1 MNGAPRHGGGKS
13 CKEYAMAQDYEIK
26 VKVTGV
32 DQAKTQV
39 DGLSDSMNEAQS
51 SGSQAFGTL
60 DKVLGGLPSKLKAGV
75 AGVRGMVVGMKSLR
89 GAIMATGIGA
99 LVVAV
104 GSLISYFKRTER
116 GAQQLRV
123 ITATLGAVMDKLMD
137 SVIGVGEF
145 IFEAFN
151 NPRETIKGLAND
163 IQTFVIDKVN
173 QLMEGLGLLG
183 TAIKQAF
190 EGDFSAAAA
199 TAAEGLTKVG
209 DSVLALNPATA
220 VLYQVADSVAEIAV
234 EATKSAKAA
243 GALEKRMNDLM
254 VQEREHLKVRAQ
266 TNKIIAKNRLLVE
279 DETMSYDDRIE
290 ALDKA
295 ISAEMN
301 AVNQELKMASERA
314 EILRKQADL
323 AESDEETK
331 RAVAEAEARVIEIET
346 RSLKQRKRLEG
357 ERQTLI
363 QQRTTETEAAAAAI
377 IKAEE
382 EVQKALN
389 EAALSRQDA
398 QTQEEEKE
406 KAKFKALQEKAGEN
420 TELVAE
426 LKEAERLALLDIDAK
441 YDALELAAEQKKE
454 DDAKKIRD
462 AAAAQAQ
469 KDTEAAEA
477 AMAELKESATA
488 GTFDLLTTLNKAFAK
503 DTEEGQKKAF
513 KRNQALS
520 IAETLVSTYAAAQKA
535 YASQLA
541 IPTPDAPVRASI
553 AAGVAVAAGLAKV
566 AAIKSQQFSGG
577 GSSGGAAGGGGSIG
591 GGIESVGVDV
601 GSLVPNQQN
610 PTPEPVRAYVVE
622 NEISN
627 KQALNRELQIQ
638 TTL

>member
-1 MNGAPRHGGGKS
+1 
-13 CKEYAMAQDYEIK
+13 MAQDYEIK

-32 DQAKTQV
+32 DQATNQV
-39 DGLSDSMNEAQS
+39 EGLTDSMNDAQT

-60 DKVLGGLPSKLKAGV
+60 DKVLGGLPSKLKAGI
-75 AGVRGMVVGMKSLR
+75 AGVRGMVVGMKTLR

-104 GSLISYFKRTER
+104 GSLIQYFKRTER

-151 NPRETIKGLAND
+151 NPRETIKGLADD
-163 IQTFVIDKVN
+163 IQTFVISKVE

-190 EGDFSAAAA
+190 EGDFSKAAN
-199 TAAEGLTKVG
+199 TAAEGLTKVVDAG
-209 DSVLALNPATA
+209 LALNPVTA
-220 VLYQVADSVAEIAV
+220 VAYQVATGVAEIAV

-254 VQEREHLKVRAQ
+254 VQERNHLTVRAA
-266 TNKIIAKNRLLVE
+266 TNKAIAENRLAVE
-279 DETMSYDDRIE
+279 DETKSFDERISKLDE
-290 ALDKA
+290 AIALEEQTLAK
-295 ISAEMN
+295 
-301 AVNQELKMASERA
+301 ELEFANERA
-314 EILRKQADL
+314 EILRKQAAL
-323 AESDEETK
+323 AESDEATK
-331 RAVAEAEARVIEIET
+331 QAVAEAEARVIEVET

-357 ERQTLI
+357 ERQTLLL
-363 QQRTTETEAAAAAI
+363 QRTNETEAAAAAI
-377 IKAEE
+377 IKSEQ
-382 EVQKALN
+382 EVQKALD
-389 EAALSRQDA
+389 EAALSREDA
-398 QTQEEEKE
+398 QTQEIEKE
-406 KAKFKALQEKAGEN
+406 RAKYQALQEKAGEN
-420 TELVAE
+420 MELVAE
-426 LKEAERLALLDIDAK
+426 LKESERLALLDIDAK
-441 YDALELAAEQKKE
+441 YDALELEAEQKKE
-454 DDAKKIRD
+454 DEAKKIRD
-462 AAAAQAQ
+462 AADAQRQ

-488 GTFDLLTTLNKAFAK
+488 GTFELLTTLNKTFAK

-541 IPTPDAPVRASI
+541 IPTPDAPIRAQI

-566 AAIKSQQFSGG
+566 AAIKSQQFTGG
-577 GSSGGAAGGGGSIG
+577 ASSGGAAGGGGAGG
-591 GGIESVGVDV
+591 GGIQSVGVDV
-601 GSLVPNQQN
+601 GTLVPNQQN

>member
-1 MNGAPRHGGGKS
+1 
-13 CKEYAMAQDYEIK
+13 MAQDYEIN

-32 DQAKTQV
+32 NQAATQV
-39 DGLSDSMNEAQS
+39 EGLTDDINEA
-51 SGSQAFGTL
+51 GAAGTAAFGTM
-60 DKVLGGLPSKLKAGV
+60 DKALGGLPSKLKAGI
-75 AGVRGMVVGMKSLR
+75 AGVKGMVIGMKTLR
-89 GAIMATGIGA
+89 GAVMATGIGA
-99 LVVAV
+99 LVIAVTSLVA
-104 GSLISYFKRTER
+104 YFKRTER

-145 IFEAFN
+145 LFEAFS
-151 NPRETIKGLAND
+151 NPRETIQGLAND
-163 IQTFVIDKVN
+163 IQTFVIEKVN

-183 TAIKQAF
+183 KAIKQAF

-220 VLYQVADSVAEIAV
+220 VLYQVADSVAEVAV
-234 EATKSAKAA
+234 EANKAAKAA
-243 GALEKRMNDLM
+243 GALEKRMNALI
-254 VQEREHLKVRAQ
+254 VAEREHLTVRAQ
-266 TNKIIAKNRLLVE
+266 TNKVIAENRLLVE
-279 DETMSYDDRIE
+279 DETMSYDDRIA

-295 ISAEMN
+295 IAAELSA
-301 AVNQELKMASERA
+301 VDQELKMAEERA

-331 RAVAEAEARVIEIET
+331 QAVAEAEARVIEIET

-363 QQRTTETEAAAAAI
+363 LQRTTEAEAAAAAI

-382 EVQKALN
+382 EIEKALR
-389 EAALSRQDA
+389 ESALKREDA
-398 QTQEEEKE
+398 QTQEIEKE
-406 KAKFKALQEKAGEN
+406 RARFEALIEKAGEN
-420 TELVAE
+420 AELVAE

-441 YDALELAAEQKKE
+441 YDALELEAEQKKE
-454 DDAKKIRD
+454 EEAKKIRD
-462 AAAAQAQ
+462 AAEAERR

-477 AMAELKESATA
+477 AMAELKESAISE
-488 GTFDLLTTLNKAFAK
+488 TFSVLTSLNQSFSK

-520 IAETLVSTYAAAQKA
+520 IAETLVSTYMAAQKA

-541 IPTPDAPVRASI
+541 IPSPDAPVRAAI
-553 AAGVAVAAGLAKV
+553 AAGVAVASGLAKV
-566 AAIKSQQFSGG
+566 AAIKSTQFSGG
-577 GSSGGAAGGGGSIG
+577 GGGGAASGGSAGGGGG
-591 GGIESVGVDV
+591 GGTQAVGVDV
-601 GSLVPNQQN
+601 GSLIPNQQT